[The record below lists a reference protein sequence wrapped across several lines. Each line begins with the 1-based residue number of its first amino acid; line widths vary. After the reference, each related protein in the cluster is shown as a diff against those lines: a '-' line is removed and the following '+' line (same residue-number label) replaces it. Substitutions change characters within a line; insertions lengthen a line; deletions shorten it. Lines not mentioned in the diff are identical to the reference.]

1 MEHYGGLPINSPE
14 IEPFELE
21 TYVTLEQSILDEI
34 IRNTEGSETNKPIVE
49 KYLRISALDAQV
61 ECVDV
66 ILMNSEAWSGGAARK
81 RYDITIYQY
90 QQDAIFDGSA
100 QRKAGDV
107 DARTYTIMIDNKT
120 IDCHTYMDLAS
131 GTRIGRHRMN
141 AVEHSMLLDELVAVH
156 TWQLA
161 AQREHAILNK

>member
-14 IEPFELE
+14 LEPLELE

-34 IRNTEGSETNKPIVE
+34 ILRAQDNQTDGPIVE

-66 ILMNSEAWSGGAARK
+66 ILTNSEAWSGGVSRK
-81 RYDITIYQY
+81 RYDMTVYQY
-90 QQDAIFDGSA
+90 QQEVTFDSGT
-100 QRKAGDV
+100 RREAGDA
-107 DARTYTIMIDNKT
+107 DARTYTVVTDGRRM
-120 IDCHTYMDLAS
+120 DCHTYTDLAS

-141 AVEHSMLLDELVAVH
+141 AVEHSMLLDELVALH

-161 AQREHAILNK
+161 TQSERAILNK

>member
-14 IEPFELE
+14 IEPLEVE

-34 IRNTEGSETNKPIVE
+34 ILHAQGDQTNEPIVE
-49 KYLRISALDAQV
+49 KYLRISAIDAQV

-66 ILMNSEAWSGGAARK
+66 ILTNSETWSGGAARQ
-81 RYDITIYQY
+81 RYDLTVYQY
-90 QQDAIFDGSA
+90 QQDVIFDGST
-100 QRKAGDV
+100 QREAGDV
-107 DARTYTIMIDNKT
+107 DTRTYTISIDKKS
-120 IDCHTYMDLAS
+120 IECHMYMDLAS

-161 AQREHAILNK
+161 AQRERAILNK

>member
-14 IEPFELE
+14 LEPLELE

-34 IRNTEGSETNKPIVE
+34 ILHAHDDETTGPIVE
-49 KYLRISALDAQV
+49 KYLRISAVDAQV

-66 ILMNSEAWSGGAARK
+66 ILTNSEAWTGGAARK
-81 RYDITIYQY
+81 RYDLTVYQY
-90 QQDAIFDGSA
+90 QQEASFDGSRRREA
-100 QRKAGDV
+100 ADV
-107 DARTYTIMIDNKT
+107 DARTYTISIDNKS

-141 AVEHSMLLDELVAVH
+141 AVEHSMLLDELVAMH
-156 TWQLA
+156 AWQLA
-161 AQREHAILNK
+161 AQRERAILK